1 MKTIVISQEYSEIL
15 GARHIE
21 EGDYSG
27 EDFRENF
34 LLPKFLEALEN
45 GEQITINLDGGYGNP
60 VSFIEEAFG
69 GLARKYGTDSVMKIL
84 RFVCNDEPTRVEE
97 IISYIENP
105 FTNQVYQDS
114 QKKENGNGASSSS
127 NK

>member
-1 MKTIVISQEYSEIL
+1 MRTIVISQEYSETL

-69 GLARKYGTDSVMKIL
+69 GLARKYGTDSVMKVL

-114 QKKENGNGASSSS
+114 QKKENGNGDRSSS